1 ASDMTSVQ
9 AHGNRWRVGGVPA
22 RKAPLVVL
30 YRYPARGLKRAGP
43 GDLQAVE
50 LGSVRTRVSQE
61 QRSAGRTA
69 FALPG
74 EDAVDARRTAQR
86 RAQRHGHQGDAAG
99 DGMDPFEHLPTAEV
113 GPEERLRRAER
124 LEVIVRCLRRLDDAW
139 LRYVEDLPERDIAT
153 RVGASRDAVAT

>member
-1 ASDMTSVQ
+1 MPGAAHARGASSMGTSEHQRSGRGHIGTPPIVLLQASDMTSVQ

-69 FALPG
+69 FALPC
-74 EDAVDARRTAQR
+74 EDVVDVLRSAASGNPDDRLERVLGAV
-86 RAQRHGHQGDAAG
+86 RAQW
-99 DGMDPFEHLPTAEV
+99 
-113 GPEERLRRAER
+113 
-124 LEVIVRCLRRLDDAW
+124 I
-139 LRYVEDLPERDIAT
+139 
-153 RVGASRDAVAT
+153 